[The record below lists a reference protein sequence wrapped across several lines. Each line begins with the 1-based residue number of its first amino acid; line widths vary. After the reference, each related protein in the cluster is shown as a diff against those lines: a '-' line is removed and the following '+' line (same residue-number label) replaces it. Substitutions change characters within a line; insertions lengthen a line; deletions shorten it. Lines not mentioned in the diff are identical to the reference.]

1 MHRWIWFLLLCSTV
15 WAGPPVAVPDLFRL
29 AREVVVVQ
37 VTGLRPKPGTPH
49 VEFLVEESLRGSTR
63 QGWNLDLLWTDSP
76 TGGPEVGS
84 RWILVVNLAPP
95 NGPVGSPSWQDVPR
109 CRLPYT
115 PENRTQVDS
124 WLKS

>member
-84 RWILVVNLAPP
+84 RWILVVNLARPMDP
-95 NGPVGSPSWQDVPR
+95 WVRPVGRTCPAADCRIPPKIGPR
-109 CRLPYT
+109 
-115 PENRTQVDS
+115 
-124 WLKS
+124 WIAG